1 MSSLTCSF
9 RIFPVSQAIA
19 ALRTPWLGA
28 LLVAILLSLTPGATA
43 RALAEDVS
51 VSYGR
56 DTIAADSTFS
66 FGETRQGRVVSRN
79 FVVRNVSG
87 DSITLATPVISG
99 PGFTARL
106 SGKTFLRPNK
116 KTRLLVQIDTAT
128 LGVRSATISIPVEG
142 AAGSPFS
149 FVVSGDVVGPNPKL
163 RLTGPD
169 GVVDSGDDVYF
180 GMARTGQTF
189 EREFTLRNTGQKNL
203 TIGAPSLTGS
213 GFEIISAP
221 DQTIKPGRNT
231 RMTIRMDS
239 DASGAPQAIAAFTTN
254 DPNVPQFSMMLSGS
268 VAATGPAIQ
277 VIGLGR
283 FLDNSESIDFGDVT
297 AGSERVERFTVRN
310 TGNATLTLGP
320 VESSDPGFV
329 VSVQPSSTLAPGNGA
344 EFFVTF
350 ISSVGDAA
358 GAITIPSNAA
368 ENNPFTLNVSGSG
381 EPAADIQLIDQQD
394 NIIPRRG
401 GVYDFP
407 SPTFVNNF
415 VVIPF
420 RIKNVGTLTLNLA
433 GLSVLNTVGDAFLVQ
448 TPPVEV
454 SLEPGEETM
463 FEIGHISDITGQT
476 EGRIQIF
483 SDDPNDSPFNFNILV
498 FVDPEVVPPTRPA
511 ADSASFALQSED
523 RELSR
528 GAPVEFGHAD
538 IGERVEREFT
548 ITNTGVL
555 TLRLGELQVRGDG
568 FAVGRQPDRFV
579 PPGEE
584 TVFSIVMQGEQ
595 PGRLAGVV
603 VFGSNVDPRFDP
615 FAFLLSGTVDDPGN

>member
-9 RIFPVSQAIA
+9 RLIPVAQAIT
-19 ALRTPWLGA
+19 ALRTPWFSA
-28 LLVAILLSLTPGATA
+28 LLAAVLLTLAPGATGQ
-43 RALAEDVS
+43 ALAQDVS

-128 LGVRSATISIPVEG
+128 LGSRSATITIPVEG
-142 AAGSPFS
+142 AVGSPFS
-149 FVVSGDVVGPNPKL
+149 FVVSGDVVGPNPNL
-163 RLTGPD
+163 RFTGPD
-169 GVVDSGDDVYF
+169 GVVDSGDDVFF
-180 GMARTGQTF
+180 GTARTGQTV

-203 TIGAPSLTGS
+203 TISAPSLTGS
-213 GFEIISAP
+213 GFEIVSAP
-221 DQTIKPGRNT
+221 EQTIKPGKNT
-231 RMTIRMDS
+231 RMMIRMDS
-239 DASGAPQAIAAFTTN
+239 DASGARQAIAAFTTN
-254 DPNVPQFSMMLSGS
+254 DPDVPQFTMMLSGS

-283 FLDNSESIDFGDVT
+283 FLDNSESIDFGTVT

-310 TGNATLTLGP
+310 TGNANLTLGP
-320 VESSDPGFV
+320 VESNNPGFV
-329 VSVQPSSTLAPGNGA
+329 VAVQPATTLAPGTGA

-350 ISSVGDAA
+350 ISSVGAA
-358 GAITIPSNAA
+358 TAAITIPSNAA
-368 ENNPFTLNVSGSG
+368 ENNPFTLNVSGIG
-381 EPAADIQLIDQQD
+381 EPAPDVQIIDQLG
-394 NIIPRRG
+394 NILPRRE
-401 GVYDFP
+401 GVYSFP

-420 RIKNVGTLTLNLA
+420 TIKNVGTLTLNLA
-433 GLSVLNTVGDAFLVQ
+433 GLSVLNVVGDAFLVQ
-448 TPPVEV
+448 TAPVDN

-476 EGRIQIF
+476 EGRVRLF
-483 SDDPNDSPFNFNILV
+483 SNDPNDSPFDFDIRV

-523 RELSR
+523 KELTR

-538 IGERVEREFT
+538 VGERVEREFT
-548 ITNTGVL
+548 ITNTGVQ
-555 TLRLGELQVRGDG
+555 TLRLGELQIRGAG

-579 PPGEE
+579 APGED
-584 TVFSIVMQGEQ
+584 TVFSIVMQGDQ

-603 VFGSNVDPRFDP
+603 VFSANVDPRFDP
-615 FAFLLSGTVDDPGN
+615 FAFVLSGAVDGAGN